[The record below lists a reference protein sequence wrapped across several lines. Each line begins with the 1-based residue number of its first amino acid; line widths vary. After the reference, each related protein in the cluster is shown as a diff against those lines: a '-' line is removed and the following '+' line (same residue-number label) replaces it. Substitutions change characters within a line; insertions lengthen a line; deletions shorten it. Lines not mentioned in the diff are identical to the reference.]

1 MPRIQ
6 FPNVPKAPGVPQ
18 LNRSNAFP
26 STVTPAIVGAA
37 GIFNLLRSFLSPP
50 VWGIF
55 RDKSADEQE
64 QSADIDPETGE
75 QVELE
80 IVVAAKQEPV
90 IVPDTF
96 LTFGFRSEYAVSDAP
111 TERGGFASYNK
122 VANPYE
128 IQMRLFKSGTVGE
141 RKAFLESIEKIVG
154 DTNLYKIITP
164 ERTYLRVNLLRYE
177 VMREEERG
185 AYQLNAVD
193 IFFREI
199 RIVQAEYTN
208 TATNTQAAQQPAATG
223 VVNVGTVQAT
233 PPNGAVAGAAA
244 QYVAQGVPP

>member
-6 FPNVPKAPGVPQ
+6 FPNVPKVPGVPQ

-26 STVTPAIVGAA
+26 STVTPGIA
-37 GIFNLLRSFLSPP
+37 GGISVFNLLRSFLSPP

-55 RDKSADEQE
+55 RDTSEDEQGNSE
-64 QSADIDPETGE
+64 DIDPETGE
-75 QVELE
+75 PLPVVTVTGTQV
-80 IVVAAKQEPV
+80 PV

-96 LTFGFRSEYAVSDAP
+96 LTFGYRNEYTVSDAP

-122 VANPYE
+122 VAQPYE
-128 IQMRLFKSGTVGE
+128 VQMRLFKSGTVGE
-141 RKAFLESIEKIVG
+141 RKAFLESIERIVG
-154 DTNLYKIITP
+154 DTNLYKIVTP

-177 VMREEERG
+177 VLREEERG

-199 RIVQAEYTN
+199 RIVRAEYTN
-208 TATNTQAAQQPAATG
+208 TATNTQAALQPAATG
-223 VVNVGTVQAT
+223 TVNVGTVLPQ
-233 PPNGAVAGAAA
+233 PPTGAVATSVSN
-244 QYVAQGVPP
+244 YVAEGVPP

>member
-6 FPNVPKAPGVPQ
+6 FPNVPKVPGVPQ

-26 STVTPAIVGAA
+26 STVTPALVSGVGL
-37 GIFNLLRSFLSPP
+37 FNLLRSFLSPP

-55 RDKSADEQE
+55 RDTSEDEQGNSE
-64 QSADIDPETGE
+64 DIDPETGE
-75 QVELE
+75 PFPVVQVT
-80 IVVAAKQEPV
+80 ATNPPV

-96 LTFGFRSEYAVSDAP
+96 LTFGFKNEYSVSDAP

-128 IQMRLFKSGTVGE
+128 IQMRLFKSGTVGD

-154 DTNLYKIITP
+154 DTNLYKIVTP
-164 ERTYLRVNLLRYE
+164 EKTYLRVNLLRYE

-185 AYQLNAVD
+185 AYMLNAVD

-199 RIVQAEYTN
+199 RIVRAEYTN
-208 TATNTQAAQQPAATG
+208 SATNTQAALQPAATG
-223 VVNVGTVQAT
+223 TENVGTVLPQTPTGNVAT
-233 PPNGAVAGAAA
+233 QVSN
-244 QYVAQGVPP
+244 YVAEGVPQ